1 MATIDGQGR
10 IGVSMKRDHFHRLSR
25 GVAVCGLVLLG
36 LVQVGQAAE
45 VARHGIAMYGEPALP
60 PDFVSLPY
68 ANPDAPFGGRLVEGA
83 TGGFDSLNPFILK
96 GTAPWQLRFLAYES
110 LMARNWDEPFSL
122 YGLLAESVTVAEDR
136 SWVEFTLREA
146 ARFSDGS
153 PVTVEDV
160 IWSYEVL
167 GTQGHPRYL
176 GFAAQTESIVQT
188 GPRSLRITFNTP
200 DRELALI
207 AGLRPILKKAQWE
220 GRDFAASSIND
231 IPIGSAPYV
240 VAEFEQG
247 RFVTLRRNP
256 DYWGRDL
263 AVRRGTNVL
272 DEIRIEYFGDTSVMF
287 EAFKAGAVTVWRED
301 NAEDWETRFD
311 FEAVARGDVVL
322 SEIAHK
328 RPTGMTGFVM
338 NSARPHLADWRV
350 REALLLAFNF
360 PYINGTVTGGR
371 QPRIASYFSNSELGL
386 VPGPAEGRVR
396 ALLEPFAADLPPGAL
411 EGYALPEGDAS
422 ERNRGDL
429 RQAAALLE
437 QAGWRVMEGR
447 LVDSAG
453 TPFSLDILLRQGDRS
468 NLAVIEIYRTAL
480 ERLGITARIRPVDN
494 AQYAQAEAAQDFDM
508 MPFRRDLSLSPG
520 NEQRLYWGAAGAGT
534 PGTRNVMGMQVAA
547 ADAMMDHMLNTDSRD
562 EFIAATRALD
572 RILMAGRYVIPIW
585 TTNVDRIAH
594 RAQLKF
600 PENTPIYGDRIGWMP
615 DVWWF
620 EE

>member
-1 MATIDGQGR
+1 
-10 IGVSMKRDHFHRLSR
+10 
-25 GVAVCGLVLLG
+25 
-36 LVQVGQAAE
+36 
-45 VARHGIAMYGEPALP
+45 
-60 PDFVSLPY
+60 
-68 ANPDAPFGGRLVEGA
+68 
-83 TGGFDSLNPFILK
+83 
-96 GTAPWQLRFLAYES
+96 LRFLAYES

-188 GPRSLRITFNTP
+188 GPRSLRITFNTA

-220 GRDFAASSIND
+220 GRDFTASSIND

-263 AVRRGTNVL
+263 AVRRGTNNL
-272 DEIRIEYFGDTSVMF
+272 DEIRIEYYGDTSVMF

-311 FEAVARGDVVL
+311 FEAVTRGDVVL
-322 SEIAHK
+322 SEIEHK

-338 NSARPHLADWRV
+338 NAARPHLADWRV

-371 QPRIASYFSNSELGL
+371 QPRITSYFSNSELGL

-396 ALLEPFAADLPPGAL
+396 ELLEPFAADLPPGAL

-429 RQAAALLE
+429 RRAAALLE
-437 QAGWRVMEGR
+437 EAGWRIEEGR

-453 TPFSLDILLRQGDRS
+453 APFTLDILLRQGDRS
-468 NLAVIEIYRTAL
+468 NLAVIEIYRSAL

-494 AQYAQAEAAQDFDM
+494 AQYSQAEAAQDFDM

-534 PGTRNVMGMQVAA
+534 PGTRNVMGMQVPA
-547 ADAMMDHMLNTDSRD
+547 ADAMIDHMLNTYSRD

-572 RILMAGRYVIPIW
+572 RVLMAGRYVIPIW

-594 RAQLKF
+594 RTQLKF

-620 EE
+620 EEQAE